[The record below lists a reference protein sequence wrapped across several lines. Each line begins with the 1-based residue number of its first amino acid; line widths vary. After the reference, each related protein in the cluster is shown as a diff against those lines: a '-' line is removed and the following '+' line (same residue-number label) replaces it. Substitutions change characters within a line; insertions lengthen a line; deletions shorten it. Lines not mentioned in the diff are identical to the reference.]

1 VRRTGRE
8 PSRALES
15 LKMDF
20 ATGIL
25 EFLANNIFGEVAILI
40 GLITLVGLLLQRT
53 PVEDTVA
60 GVLRSMIGVIVLFI
74 GVDVFVGG
82 LVAFQTIVAS
92 ALGLDPPAATN
103 TFADFTVSHGGS
115 FALIIAVGF
124 LLHVLAVRL
133 LRTRYIYLTGHQLF
147 WIAVIISASLV
158 EIFGDISQWTLVL
171 VGSVIAAAYWTIQPV
186 FIAPMMRKV
195 IGSDDWGYG
204 HTSSAAAWMTGAL
217 AKYVGGDRERDD
229 TEKLHLPKQLSFFK
243 DVNVS
248 TALVIGVI
256 ILIAAAFADQ
266 TVLAEQ
272 AAGYSEDINPWVW
285 ALIAALRFAAG
296 IAILL
301 FGVRMFLAEI
311 VPAFKGISERL
322 IPGSRPAL
330 DVPTVF
336 PFAPTAVM
344 IGFVSSTVVF
354 LIFMGIFA
362 ATGWFVLV
370 PPMIMLFF
378 PGAGAGV
385 FGNAIAGWRGAVLG
399 GVINGTFLAV
409 GQAVT
414 WGMLSDTA
422 PELATL
428 ADPDWYLIAWLIM
441 GIGSL
446 VSGVAAGIWI
456 VGGVIAA
463 IFAVWFL
470 ALKRRGVIESDESMG
485 GEQPFERPDAPVR
498 SGSDGKGASR

>member
-1 VRRTGRE
+1 
-8 PSRALES
+8 
-15 LKMDF
+15 MDII
-20 ATGIL
+20 TDIL

-53 PVEDTVA
+53 PLEDTVA
-60 GVLRSMIGVIVLFI
+60 GVLRSTIGVIILFI
-74 GVDVFVGG
+74 GINVFVEG
-82 LVAFQTIVAS
+82 LIAFQTIVGS
-92 ALGLDPPAATN
+92 AVGLDAPEATN
-103 TFADFTVSHGGS
+103 TFAEFSETHGGS

-124 LLHVLAVRL
+124 LLHVVLVRL
-133 LRTRYIYLTGHQLF
+133 LRTRYVYLTGHLLF
-147 WIAVIISASLV
+147 WVAVIITASLV
-158 EIFGDISQWTLVL
+158 EVFEDINQWTLVL
-171 VGSVIAAAYWTIQPV
+171 VGSVIAALYWTIQPV

-195 IGSDDWGYG
+195 IGGDDWGYG
-204 HTSSAAAWMTGAL
+204 HTSSSAAWMTGAL
-217 AKYVGGDRERDD
+217 ARFLGGDRERDN
-229 TEKLHLPKQLSFFK
+229 TEKLNLPKQLSFFK

-266 TVLAEQ
+266 GVLAEQ
-272 AAGYSEDINPWVW
+272 AAGYNEDINPWMW
-285 ALIAALRFAAG
+285 ALIAAFRFAAG

-301 FGVRMFLAEI
+301 YGVRMFLAEI

-344 IGFVSSTVVF
+344 IGFVASTIVF

-362 ATGWFVLV
+362 AAGWFVLV

-385 FGNAIAGWRGAVLG
+385 FGNAVAGWRGAVLG

-428 ADPDWYLIAWLIM
+428 ADPDWYLIIWVLIGLGALFA
-441 GIGSL
+441 GIGD
-446 VSGVAAGIWI
+446 VGVW
-456 VGGVIAA
+456 VIAGLL
-463 IFAVWFL
+463 IVVFAGWL
-470 ALKRRGVIESDESMG
+470 AALKRRGALETEDTMAG
-485 GEQPFERPDAPVR
+485 DAPFAAPDAPAATA
-498 SGSDGKGASR
+498 GARRDQRGGT

>member
-1 VRRTGRE
+1 MNFITN
-8 PSRALES
+8 
-15 LKMDF
+15 
-20 ATGIL
+20 IL

-40 GLITLVGLLLQRT
+40 GLITLVGLVLQRA
-53 PVEDTVA
+53 PLEDTVA
-60 GVLRSMIGVIVLFI
+60 GVLRSTIGVIVLFI
-74 GVDVFVGG
+74 GIDVFVAG
-82 LVAFQTIVAS
+82 LTAFQTIVGS
-92 ALGLDPPAATN
+92 AVGLDPPEATN
-103 TFADFTVSHGGS
+103 TFAGFSETHGGS

-124 LLHVLAVRL
+124 LLHVLLVRL
-133 LRTRYIYLTGHQLF
+133 LHTRYVYLTGHQLF
-147 WIAVIISASLV
+147 WIAVIITASLV
-158 EIFGDISQWTLVL
+158 QVFGDINQWTLVL
-171 VGSVIAAAYWTIQPV
+171 VGSVVAALYWTIQPV

-195 IGSDDWGYG
+195 IGGDDWGYG
-204 HTSSAAAWMTGAL
+204 HTSSSAAWMTGAL
-217 AKYVGGDRERDD
+217 ARFLGGDRERDD
-229 TEKLHLPKQLSFFK
+229 TEKLNLPRQLSFFK

-256 ILIAAAFADQ
+256 ILIAAAFADPG
-266 TVLAEQ
+266 VLAEQ
-272 AAGYSEDINPWVW
+272 AAGYSETIDPWMW

-301 FGVRMFLAEI
+301 YGVRMFLAEI

-344 IGFVSSTVVF
+344 VGFVASTLVF

-362 ATGWFVLV
+362 AAGWFVLV

-399 GVINGTFLAV
+399 GVINGTFLAI

-428 ADPDWYLIAWLIM
+428 ADPDWYLISWILMGLGGLLAGIGDVGVWLLAGILVVVFAAWL
-441 GIGSL
+441 
-446 VSGVAAGIWI
+446 A
-456 VGGVIAA
+456 
-463 IFAVWFL
+463 
-470 ALKRRGVIESDESMG
+470 ALKRRGVVETEEEMTGDT
-485 GEQPFERPDAPVR
+485 PFARPDAPAPAT
-498 SGSDGKGASR
+498 SGSPDHGGDM

>member
-1 VRRTGRE
+1 VDVITN
-8 PSRALES
+8 
-15 LKMDF
+15 
-20 ATGIL
+20 IL

-40 GLITLVGLLLQRT
+40 GLITLVGLLLQRASI
-53 PVEDTVA
+53 EDTVA
-60 GVLRSMIGVIVLFI
+60 GVLRSAIGVIILFI
-74 GVDVFVGG
+74 GVDVFVAG
-82 LVAFQTIVAS
+82 LVAFQTIVGS
-92 ALGLDPPAATN
+92 AVGLAPPEATN
-103 TFADFTVSHGGS
+103 TFADFTETYGGS

-124 LLHVLAVRL
+124 LLHVLLVRVL
-133 LRTRYIYLTGHQLF
+133 GTRYVYLTGHQLF
-147 WIAVIISASLV
+147 WIAVIIAASLV
-158 EIFGDISQWTLVL
+158 EMFGDVSQWTLAL

-204 HTSSAAAWMTGAL
+204 HTSSSAAWLTGAL
-217 AKYVGGDRERDD
+217 ARFVGGDRERDD
-229 TEKLHLPKQLSFFK
+229 TEKLNLPRQLSFFK

-256 ILIAAAFADQ
+256 ILIAAAFADPD
-266 TVLAEQ
+266 VLAEQ

-285 ALIAALRFAAG
+285 APVAALRFAAG

-301 FGVRMFLAEI
+301 YGVRMFLAEI
-311 VPAFKGISERL
+311 VPAFKGISDRL

-344 IGFVSSTVVF
+344 VGFVSSTLMF

-362 ATGWFVLV
+362 AAGWFVLV

-428 ADPDWYLIAWLIM
+428 ADPDWYLITWILTALGGLFS
-441 GIGSL
+441 GIAG
-446 VSGVAAGIWI
+446 AGIWI
-456 VGGVIAA
+456 AAGVIAA
-463 IFAVWFL
+463 VFALWLLV
-470 ALKRRGVIESDESMG
+470 LKRRGVLDAEEPMT
-485 GEQPFERPDAPVR
+485 GETPFERPDAPAPATAGR
-498 SGSDGKGASR
+498 TDDQEGDM

>member
-1 VRRTGRE
+1 VDVITN
-8 PSRALES
+8 
-15 LKMDF
+15 
-20 ATGIL
+20 IL

-40 GLITLVGLLLQRT
+40 GLITLVGLLLQRA
-53 PVEDTVA
+53 PIEDTVA
-60 GVLRSMIGVIVLFI
+60 GVLRSAIGVIILFI
-74 GVDVFVGG
+74 GVDVFVAG
-82 LVAFQTIVAS
+82 LVAFQTIVGS
-92 ALGLDPPAATN
+92 AAGLAPPEATN
-103 TFADFTVSHGGS
+103 TFADFTEAYGGS

-124 LLHVLAVRL
+124 LLHVLLVRVL
-133 LRTRYIYLTGHQLF
+133 GTRYVYLTGHQLF
-147 WIAVIISASLV
+147 WIAVIIAASLV
-158 EIFGDISQWTLVL
+158 EMFGDVSQWTLAL

-204 HTSSAAAWMTGAL
+204 HTSSSAAWLTGAL
-217 AKYVGGDRERDD
+217 ARFVGGDRERDD
-229 TEKLHLPKQLSFFK
+229 TEKLNLPRQLSFFK

-256 ILIAAAFADQ
+256 ILIAAAFAEPD
-266 TVLAEQ
+266 VLAEQ

-285 ALIAALRFAAG
+285 ALVAALRFAAG

-301 FGVRMFLAEI
+301 YGVRMFLAEI
-311 VPAFKGISERL
+311 VPAFKGISDRL

-344 IGFVSSTVVF
+344 IGFVSSAIVF

-362 ATGWFVLV
+362 AAGWFVLV

-385 FGNAIAGWRGAVLG
+385 FGNAIAGWRGAILG

-428 ADPDWYLIAWLIM
+428 ADPDWYLITWVLTAL
-441 GIGSL
+441 GGL
-446 VSGVAAGIWI
+446 FSGLPGAGIWI
-456 VGGVIAA
+456 VAGVVAA
-463 IFAVWFL
+463 VFALWLLV
-470 ALKRRGVIESDESMG
+470 LKRRAVLDAEEPVT
-485 GEQPFERPDAPVR
+485 GETPFGRPDAPAPAQAGRTDDQV
-498 SGSDGKGASR
+498 GDM